1 MLQFPHR
8 HISEKS
14 RLIHNLISYELV
26 MITIGLCVCEVV
38 TARLRQLTMKTA
50 SVAVSAVII
59 SLVIIFDIICYFHR
73 SRRPCG
79 RLAVQGVLLTVIVT
93 LAAISLRVDNGQF

>member
-1 MLQFPHR
+1 MLQFTSR
-8 HISEKS
+8 YISEKS
-14 RLIHNLISYELV
+14 RLIHNLISHELV
-26 MITIGLCVCEVV
+26 MIIIGLCVCEVV

-59 SLVIIFDIICYFHR
+59 SLVIIFNIICYFHR

-93 LAAISLRVDNGQF
+93 LAAISLRVDNG